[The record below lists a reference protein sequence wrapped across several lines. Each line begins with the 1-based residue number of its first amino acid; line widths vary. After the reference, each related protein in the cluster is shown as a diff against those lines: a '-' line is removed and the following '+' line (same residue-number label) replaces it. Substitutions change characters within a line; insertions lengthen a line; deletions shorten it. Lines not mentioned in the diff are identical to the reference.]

1 MTVVSVNDFIRTI
14 YDFCSRL
21 LFYKEHRRLIATF
34 YRLSNH
40 FINES
45 YQSYV
50 YDNSEKNMNKFNP
63 QAKAQNEALAVN
75 ADLQTQQVI
84 DLQMSMAHLE
94 MTVERL
100 DEVIARQDKD
110 IQTLQRQL
118 QLIYKQVESQDPEGG
133 IAPFDVMAERPPHY

>member
-21 LFYKEHRRLIATF
+21 LFYKEHRRLIATL
-34 YRLSNH
+34 YRSSSH

-50 YDNSEKNMNKFNP
+50 YDNSEKNMNQFNS
-63 QAKAQNEALAVN
+63 QDKAQNEALAMHV
-75 ADLQTQQVI
+75 DLQTQQVI